1 MSNKRVLVTTA
12 DEGTWP
18 KNEPILFLGEWC
30 RQYHRKES
38 WSILDAEVVSPYGLE
53 PDQKSKDHQLLIR
66 VYAELLDELSYELN
80 KLHQCSHGRRYWD
93 IVLGY
98 WLQRFV
104 SVCINRYHG
113 LIHAFD
119 HYDISEVIV
128 YGKDEYRLATLNSY
142 GFQLALYN
150 DLWNQNFYKRV
161 LDFKGISQ
169 RRRVPVEDDSISYQK
184 SSPLIQEKGVKVR
197 LKRIWKSVFRFLIRD
212 DDAFIINSY
221 LPVGL
226 AVKLHLSLGQF
237 PSFWEQQ
244 TVESC
249 EYDNEI
255 RNKISFNHSDHS
267 GFDLFIRQ
275 ILPESIP
282 TCYIEGFSKL
292 VDFTA
297 QLPWPSTPKFIFTS
311 NNFDTDEVF
320 KVWTAQKVEQGIKYY
335 VGQHGNLYGTWIYH
349 THQIPEYST
358 SDKFIS
364 WGWGNRTSH
373 IVPAFVFKTA
383 NHPVRKNCSGKRI
396 LLIERTI
403 YNRLAT
409 YDRHQNQEIY
419 QQEQFKFVRGL
430 HQDIKKELNIRL
442 SYYTLGAWSDKQRW
456 LDFDPTL
463 PYDSGTVP
471 IWDLINKSKLVVHS
485 YDSTGILETLSL
497 NIPTIAFF
505 DQFYFDEINEEALPY
520 YELLESVGILFR
532 TADAATK
539 HINQIWGNLEAWWLS
554 KELQEAKNKF
564 CHQYA
569 RRVDN
574 PVKYLKNI
582 FEN

>member
-12 DEGTWP
+12 DEETWP
-18 KNEPILFLGEWC
+18 KDEPILFLGEWC

-66 VYAELLDELSYELN
+66 VYAELLDELSHELN
-80 KLHQCSHGRRYWD
+80 KLHQCSHSRRYWD

-113 LIHAFD
+113 LMHALD

-128 YGKDEYRLATLNSY
+128 YGNDEYRLATLNSY

-169 RRRVPVEDDSISYQK
+169 RRRVPVEDDSISFEK
-184 SSPLIQEKGVKVR
+184 SSPLVQEKGVKVR

-226 AVKLHLSLGQF
+226 AVKLQLSLGQF

-244 TVESC
+244 MVESC
-249 EYDNEI
+249 EFDNEI
-255 RNKISFNHSDHS
+255 RSRISFNYSGHS

-275 ILPESIP
+275 ILSECIP
-282 TCYIEGFSKL
+282 TCYVEGYSEI

-358 SDKFIS
+358 TDKFIS
-364 WGWGNRTSH
+364 WGWGSGTSH
-373 IVPAFVFKTA
+373 VVPAFVFKTA
-383 NHPVRKNCSGKRI
+383 NFPVREKCSGEGI

-409 YDRHQNQEIY
+409 YDRHLNQEIY
-419 QQEQFKFVRGL
+419 QQEQFRFVSGL
-430 HQDIKKELNIRL
+430 HQDLKSELNIRL
-442 SYYTLGAWSDKQRW
+442 SYYTLGAWCDKQRW

-463 PYDSGTVP
+463 PYDAGTVP

-505 DQFYFDEINEEALPY
+505 DQFYFDEINEEVLPY

-532 TADAATK
+532 TADDATK
-539 HINQIWGNLEAWWLS
+539 HINEIWDNLDAWWTS
-554 KELQEAKNKF
+554 PELQDAKNKF

-574 PVKYLKNI
+574 PVEYLKNI

>member
-53 PDQKSKDHQLLIR
+53 PDQKYKDHQLLIR
-66 VYAELLDELSYELN
+66 VYAELLDELSHELN

-113 LIHAFD
+113 LIHALD

-128 YGKDEYRLATLNSY
+128 YGKDEYHLATLNSY

-169 RRRVPVEDDSISYQK
+169 RRRVPVEDDSISFQK

-221 LPVGL
+221 LSVGL
-226 AVKLHLSLGQF
+226 AVKLQLSLGQF

-244 TVESC
+244 TVESY
-249 EYDNEI
+249 EFDDEI
-255 RNKISFNHSDHS
+255 RNKISFNLSGHS

-275 ILPESIP
+275 ILSECIP
-282 TCYIEGFSKL
+282 TCYVEGYSSL
-292 VDFTA
+292 VDFTT

-364 WGWGNRTSH
+364 WGWGSGTSH
-373 IVPAFVFKTA
+373 VVPAFVFKTA
-383 NHPVRKNCSGKRI
+383 NFPVREKCSGEGI

-409 YDRHQNQEIY
+409 YDRHLNQEIY
-419 QQEQFKFVRGL
+419 QQEQFRFVSGL
-430 HQDIKKELNIRL
+430 HQDIKSELNIRL
-442 SYYTLGAWSDKQRW
+442 SYYTLGAWCDKQRW

-463 PYDSGTVP
+463 PYDAGTVP

-505 DQFYFDEINEEALPY
+505 DQFYFDEINEEALLY

-532 TADAATK
+532 TADDATK
-539 HINQIWGNLEAWWLS
+539 HINEIWDNLDAWWTS
-554 KELQEAKNKF
+554 PELQDAKNKF

-574 PVKYLKNI
+574 PVEYLKNI

>member
-12 DEGTWP
+12 DEETWP
-18 KNEPILFLGEWC
+18 KDEPILFLGEWC

-53 PDQKSKDHQLLIR
+53 PDQKSKDHQLLIS
-66 VYAELLDELSYELN
+66 VYEELLDELSHELN
-80 KLHQCSHGRRYWD
+80 RLHQCNHSRRYWD

-113 LIHAFD
+113 LMHALD

-128 YGKDEYRLATLNSY
+128 YGNDQYRLATLNSY
-142 GFQLALYN
+142 GFQLALYS

-169 RRRVPVEDDSISYQK
+169 RRRVPVEDDSISFQK
-184 SSPLIQEKGVKVR
+184 SSPLVQEKGVKVR

-226 AVKLHLSLGQF
+226 AVKLQLSLGQF

-249 EYDNEI
+249 EFDNEI
-255 RNKISFNHSDHS
+255 RSKISFNYSGHS

-275 ILPESIP
+275 ILSECIP
-282 TCYIEGFSKL
+282 TCYVEGYSSL
-292 VDFTA
+292 VDFTT
-297 QLPWPSTPKFIFTS
+297 QLPWPSSPKFIFTS

-364 WGWGNRTSH
+364 WGWGSGTSH
-373 IVPAFVFKTA
+373 VVPAFVFKTA
-383 NHPVRKNCSGKRI
+383 NFPVREKCSGEGI

-409 YDRHQNQEIY
+409 YDRHLNQEIY
-419 QQEQFKFVRGL
+419 QQEQFRFVSGL
-430 HQDIKKELNIRL
+430 HQDLKSELNIRL
-442 SYYTLGAWSDKQRW
+442 SYYTLGAWCDKQRW

-463 PYDSGTVP
+463 PYDAGTVP

-532 TADAATK
+532 TADDATK
-539 HINQIWGNLEAWWLS
+539 HINEIWDNLDAWWTS
-554 KELQEAKNKF
+554 PELQVAKNKF

-569 RRVDN
+569 RRVEN
-574 PVKYLKNI
+574 PVATMKEILQS
-582 FEN
+582 

>member
-18 KNEPILFLGEWC
+18 KDEPILFLGEWC

-53 PDQKSKDHQLLIR
+53 LDRKSKDHQLLIS
-66 VYAELLDELSYELN
+66 VYEELLDELSHELN
-80 KLHQCSHGRRYWD
+80 RLHQCNHSRRYWD
-93 IVLGY
+93 IVLGC

-113 LIHAFD
+113 LMHALE

-128 YGKDEYRLATLNSY
+128 YGNDEYRLATLNSY
-142 GFQLALYN
+142 EFQLALYN
-150 DLWNQNFYKRV
+150 DLWNQNFYKRI

-169 RRRVPVEDDSISYQK
+169 RRRVSVEDDSISFQK
-184 SSPLIQEKGVKVR
+184 SSPLVQEKGVKVR

-226 AVKLHLSLGQF
+226 AVKLQLSLGQF

-244 TVESC
+244 MVESC
-249 EYDNEI
+249 EYENEI
-255 RNKISFNHSDHS
+255 RSKIFFNNSGHS

-275 ILPESIP
+275 ILSECIP
-282 TCYIEGFSKL
+282 TCYVEGYKKI
-292 VDFTA
+292 VDFTTT
-297 QLPWPSTPKFIFTS
+297 LPWPKSPKFIFTS

-320 KVWTAQKVEQGIKYY
+320 KIWTAQKVEDGVKYY

-349 THQIPEYST
+349 THQIPEYTT

-364 WGWGNRTSH
+364 WGWGRGTSH
-373 IVPAFVFKTA
+373 VVPAFVFKTA
-383 NHPVRKNCSGKRI
+383 NLPLRKKCIGEGI

-409 YDRHQNQEIY
+409 YDRHLNQEIY
-419 QQEQFKFVRGL
+419 QQEQFKFVSGL
-430 HQDIKKELNIRL
+430 HQDIKSELNIRL
-442 SYYTLGAWSDKQRW
+442 SYYTLGAWCDQQRW

-463 PYDSGTVP
+463 SYDVGTVP
-471 IWDLINKSKLVVHS
+471 IWDLINNSKLVVHS
-485 YDSTGILETLSL
+485 YDSTGILETLCL

-532 TADAATK
+532 TAHDAAN
-539 HINQIWGNLEAWWLS
+539 HVNRIWDNMESWWKS
-554 KELQEAKNKF
+554 PELQAAKDKF

-569 RRVDN
+569 RRVEN
-574 PVKYLKNI
+574 PVATMKEILQS
-582 FEN
+582 

>member
-12 DEGTWP
+12 DEETWP
-18 KNEPILFLGEWC
+18 KDEPILFLGEWC

-53 PDQKSKDHQLLIR
+53 PDQKSKDHHLLIS
-66 VYAELLDELSYELN
+66 VYEELLDELSHELN
-80 KLHQCSHGRRYWD
+80 RLHQCNHSRRYWD

-113 LIHAFD
+113 LMHALD

-128 YGKDEYRLATLNSY
+128 YGNDEYRLATLNSY

-169 RRRVPVEDDSISYQK
+169 RRRVPVEDDSISFQK
-184 SSPLIQEKGVKVR
+184 SSPLVQEKGVKVR
-197 LKRIWKSVFRFLIRD
+197 LKRIWKSVFRFLIHD

-226 AVKLHLSLGQF
+226 AVKLQLSLGQF

-249 EYDNEI
+249 EFDKEI
-255 RNKISFNHSDHS
+255 RSKISFNYSGHS

-275 ILPESIP
+275 ILSECIP
-282 TCYIEGFSKL
+282 TCYVEGYSGI

-297 QLPWPSTPKFIFTS
+297 QLPWPSSPKFIFTS

-364 WGWGNRTSH
+364 WGWGSGTSH
-373 IVPAFVFKTA
+373 VVPAFVFKTA
-383 NHPVRKNCSGKRI
+383 NFPVREKCSGEGI

-409 YDRHQNQEIY
+409 YDRHLNQEIY
-419 QQEQFKFVRGL
+419 QQEQFRFVSGL
-430 HQDIKKELNIRL
+430 HQDLKSELNIRL
-442 SYYTLGAWSDKQRW
+442 SYYTLGAWCDKQRW

-463 PYDSGTVP
+463 PYDAGTVP

-532 TADAATK
+532 TADDATK
-539 HINQIWGNLEAWWLS
+539 HINEIWDNLDAWWTS
-554 KELQEAKNKF
+554 PELQDAKNKF

-569 RRVDN
+569 RRVEN
-574 PVKYLKNI
+574 PVATMKEILQS
-582 FEN
+582 

>member
-12 DEGTWP
+12 DEETWP
-18 KNEPILFLGEWC
+18 KDEPILFLGEWC

-53 PDQKSKDHQLLIR
+53 PDQKSKDHQLLIS
-66 VYAELLDELSYELN
+66 VYEELLDELSHELN
-80 KLHQCSHGRRYWD
+80 RLHQCNHSRRYWD

-113 LIHAFD
+113 LMHALD

-128 YGKDEYRLATLNSY
+128 YGNDEYRLATLNSY
-142 GFQLALYN
+142 GFQLALYS
-150 DLWNQNFYKRV
+150 DLWNQNFYKRI
-161 LDFKGISQ
+161 LDFNGISNT
-169 RRRVPVEDDSISYQK
+169 RRAAVDDEALSFQK
-184 SSPLIQEKGVKVR
+184 SGPLVEEKGFKVT
-197 LKRIWKSVFRFLIRD
+197 LKRIWKSMFSIFLKN

-221 LPVGL
+221 LPVNT
-226 AVKLHLSLGQF
+226 VIKLQLSLGQF

-244 TVESC
+244 TTDST
-249 EYDNEI
+249 EI
-255 RNKISFNHSDHS
+255 NVTFRSKLTLDLQGHT
-267 GFDLFIRQ
+267 GFELFIRQ
-275 ILPESIP
+275 LLPECIP
-282 TCYIEGFSKL
+282 TCYLEGYKKI
-292 VDFTA
+292 VDFTTT
-297 QLPWPSTPKFIFTS
+297 LPWPSKPKFIFTS

-320 KVWTAQKVEQGIKYY
+320 KIWTAQKVEDGVKYF

-349 THQIPEYST
+349 TQHIPEYST
-358 SDKFIS
+358 SYKFIS
-364 WGWGNRTSH
+364 WGWGRESAH
-373 IVPAFVFKTA
+373 VVPAFVFKTA
-383 NHPVRKNCSGKRI
+383 NLPVRKKCTGEGI

-409 YDRHQNQEIY
+409 YDRHHNQEIY
-419 QQEQFKFVRGL
+419 QQEQFRFVNCL
-430 HQDIKKELNIRL
+430 QPNLKASILIRL
-442 SYYTLGAWSDKQRW
+442 ANFNLGLWSDKRRW
-456 LDFDPTL
+456 HDFDSTL
-463 PYDSGTVP
+463 QYDAGTVP

-520 YELLESVGILFR
+520 YALLESVGILFR
-532 TADAATK
+532 TAHEAAN
-539 HINQIWGNLEAWWLS
+539 HINRIWDNMESWWLS
-554 KELQEAKNKF
+554 PELQAAKDKF

-569 RRVDN
+569 RRVEN
-574 PVKYLKNI
+574 PVATMKEILQS
-582 FEN
+582 

>member
-12 DEGTWP
+12 DEETWP
-18 KNEPILFLGEWC
+18 KDEPILFLGEWC

-66 VYAELLDELSYELN
+66 VYAELLDELSHELN
-80 KLHQCSHGRRYWD
+80 KLHQCSHSRRYWD

-113 LIHAFD
+113 LMHALD

-128 YGKDEYRLATLNSY
+128 YGNDEYRLATLNSY

-169 RRRVPVEDDSISYQK
+169 RRRVPVEDDSISFEK
-184 SSPLIQEKGVKVR
+184 SSPLVQEKGVKVR

-226 AVKLHLSLGQF
+226 AVKLQLSLGQF

-244 TVESC
+244 MVESC
-249 EYDNEI
+249 EFDNEI
-255 RNKISFNHSDHS
+255 RSRISLNYSGHS

-275 ILPESIP
+275 ILSECIP
-282 TCYIEGFSKL
+282 TCYVEGYSEI

-358 SDKFIS
+358 TDKFIS
-364 WGWGNRTSH
+364 WGWGSGTSH
-373 IVPAFVFKTA
+373 VVPAFVFKTA
-383 NHPVRKNCSGKRI
+383 NFPVREKCSGEGI

-409 YDRHQNQEIY
+409 YDRHLNQEIY
-419 QQEQFKFVRGL
+419 QQEQFRFVSGL
-430 HQDIKKELNIRL
+430 HQDLKSELNIRL
-442 SYYTLGAWSDKQRW
+442 SYYTLGAWCDKQRW

-463 PYDSGTVP
+463 PYDAGTVP

-532 TADAATK
+532 TADDATK
-539 HINQIWGNLEAWWLS
+539 HINEIWDNLDAWWTS
-554 KELQEAKNKF
+554 PELQDAKNKF

-574 PVKYLKNI
+574 PVEYLKNI